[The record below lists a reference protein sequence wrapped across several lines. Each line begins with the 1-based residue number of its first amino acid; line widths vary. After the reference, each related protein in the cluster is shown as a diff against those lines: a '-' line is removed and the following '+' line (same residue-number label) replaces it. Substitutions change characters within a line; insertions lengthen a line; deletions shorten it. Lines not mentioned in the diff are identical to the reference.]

1 MRRAFKLRFDVE
13 SAFLKEKIRT
23 NPKEKPK
30 TTQQKMQMLTHFG
43 VSP

>member
-13 SAFLKEKIRT
+13 SAFLIKIRT
-23 NPKEKPK
+23 NTKEKPK